1 MMHKRKRGFTI
12 VELIIVIA
20 IIGVL
25 AAVLIPTFNEVMQ
38 KAKMSADTAECASM
52 NHVLKLYESFSDVV
66 FVQEV
71 LEAEGFSLVC
81 RNSKTHR
88 YWYDSETNTM
98 LLLSIK
104 ELLNVS
110 RVAYADSFSNAL
122 LPEAFISA
130 HPGYWYA
137 DKTDDVISS
146 ALGTIWNLAK
156 STKENKVA
164 AFEESVS
171 AVEAEYPTVA
181 THLNKF
187 HPDKTVYLSDTAIF
201 TEAESAAEQV
211 VFTKKITTIR
221 VTQNLPNITCSVT
234 LPQTV
239 QTVSQSFLN
248 ACESVE
254 MHREITVIE
263 EEIPDNPNVG
273 GGSEEP
279 ENPPEAP
286 DPELPEEPENPPVVG
301 EKYSFLLHNDFQWS
315 IDCGVNNS
323 SIANLLEICDIG
335 ITVNNTNVYQN
346 GDIEG
351 IGAFVSAVNTTLNA
365 LDAGV
370 RVDKITFTT
379 RLNNGVQNVNKNYL
393 LYYIDEELTQPQYVI
408 GEEAGAVGSGRKL
421 LTFTIDLTSVEVP
434 VAIVIKDFATGDV
447 PGAYEPVQPDV
458 PDGDR
463 FSAAEDFFNGLTFT
477 RVYVTV
483 NDGVSSIKE
492 SFDSRDRLM
501 EFISN
506 LESVVSIVF
515 DFREIG
521 ENGNYTLTYTVDNQI
536 FTMTEKAS
544 QGKLKFTLDFSEY
557 GTDLIKL
564 ISIMK

>member
-1 MMHKRKRGFTI
+1 MMYKRKRGFTI

-201 TEAESAAEQV
+201 TEAESSAEQV

-221 VTQNLPNITCSVT
+221 VTQILPNITCSVT

-286 DPELPEEPENPPVVG
+286 DPELPEEPENPPVVP
-301 EKYSFLLHNDFQWS
+301 EPELPEEEKKYSFAKSGNYIWNIKKGNKFLDIDMIENTYIAFSDGTTIEATRFEMSDEQEAIDYCIIWINDQLQSRLEGKIVSGISFTLYCSDGFNSNNELQYS
-315 IDCGVNNS
+315 IDGSVIETPVKGNRS
-323 SIANLLEICDIG
+323 SN
-335 ITVNNTNVYQN
+335 
-346 GDIEG
+346 
-351 IGAFVSAVNTTLNA
+351 F
-365 LDAGV
+365 
-370 RVDKITFTT
+370 K
-379 RLNNGVQNVNKNYL
+379 K
-393 LYYIDEELTQPQYVI
+393 
-408 GEEAGAVGSGRKL
+408 
-421 LTFTIDLTSVEVP
+421 LTFTLDLSEYNAP
-434 VAIVIKDFATGDV
+434 VAIELV
-447 PGAYEPVQPDV
+447 
-458 PDGDR
+458 R
-463 FSAAEDFFNGLTFT
+463 FET
-477 RVYVTV
+477 
-483 NDGVSSIKE
+483 K
-492 SFDSRDRLM
+492 
-501 EFISN
+501 
-506 LESVVSIVF
+506 
-515 DFREIG
+515 
-521 ENGNYTLTYTVDNQI
+521 
-536 FTMTEKAS
+536 
-544 QGKLKFTLDFSEY
+544 
-557 GTDLIKL
+557 
-564 ISIMK
+564 